1 MQHPDQ
7 TGITT
12 TASHLA
18 DEPETPRPTGTRR
31 RITDTERQRFPE
43 VLDRSNSV
51 KEASEAIGSSLSL
64 ARAYGW
70 EAPNASASAGSKQ
83 RGKAKTKYTQEQKN
97 NFFKAFDRLQ
107 SVSATAREV
116 GFPVYTCIQ
125 WVRKAGL
132 NTFPGRGT
140 KREEFLKLRAAGKS
154 RKEAAS
160 FVGVHQRTAED
171 WDHGVRHSHGTRT

>member
-1 MQHPDQ
+1 M
-7 TGITT
+7 
-12 TASHLA
+12 SHLT
-18 DEPETPRPTGTRR
+18 DEPEAPRPARSQR
-31 RITDTERQRFPE
+31 RITETERQRFAE
-43 VLDRSNSV
+43 ALDRSNSV
-51 KEASEAIGSSLSL
+51 KKAAEAIGISLSTAYKL
-64 ARAYGW
+64 ARTGGW
-70 EAPNASASAGSKQ
+70 EVAPAARSIGG
-83 RGKAKTKYTQEQKN
+83 RGKPKTKYTQEQKN